1 MCRAVAEIFKSNEYS
16 EDSYIGLADFFLFFF
31 QEKVLKFVHAHFLT
45 FRGLTCDFFKV
56 QRISIIK
63 RKANFFIEQQ
73 NCIGHEKRDR
83 LLILKMEINYLISQR
98 NESFTYLP
106 SFLILC

>member
-1 MCRAVAEIFKSNEYS
+1 MCRAVAEIFKSNAHS
-16 EDSYIGLADFFLFFF
+16 EDSYIGLADFFVFFSG
-31 QEKVLKFVHAHFLT
+31 KCLKICSRSISI

-56 QRISIIK
+56 QCISIIK
-63 RKANFFIEQQ
+63 TKANFFIEKQ

-83 LLILKMEINYLISQR
+83 LLILEMEINYLISQR

-106 SFLILC
+106 SFLILG